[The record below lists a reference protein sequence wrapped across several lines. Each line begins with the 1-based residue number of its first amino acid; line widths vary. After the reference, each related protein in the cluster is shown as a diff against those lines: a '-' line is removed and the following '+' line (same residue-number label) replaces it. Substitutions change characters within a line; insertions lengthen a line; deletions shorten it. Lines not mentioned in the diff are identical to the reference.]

1 MINRLAELRK
11 ARGIPAVELAAQA
24 GVTRQA
30 IYAIEAGTYMPNTV
44 VALRLAKALETPFE
58 ELFALDAE
66 EAAIPADVAFEP
78 LDAEAPLAEGEPIQI
93 CKVGRRTVGV
103 APAMFP
109 AYLPVADGIVTD
121 ATHAAVP
128 GGVSVTPAQNRLL
141 VAGCDPALSLLAAHA
156 ADAGVDL
163 VLASANSARALEWL
177 KAGRIDIAGTHLGT
191 DRDEPPPRG
200 RGMASVTFAVWE
212 EGFVVA
218 RGNPKGI
225 RGAEDLLNPK
235 VRFVNREP
243 GSGSRRLFDDL
254 LERAAIS
261 AGRVKPVA
269 EIAPGHLA
277 AAWAVASGAADCC
290 IAAGSAARRFGL
302 DFIPLAEERFEFVL
316 HRSDLERKAVA
327 TLFDVLS
334 RQRFRRQLE
343 TIAGYDVSRAG
354 ETAV

>member
-1 MINRLAELRK
+1 MINRLAELRR

-44 VALRLAKALETPFE
+44 VTLRLAKALETPVE
-58 ELFALDAE
+58 ELFALDDE
-66 EAAIPADVAFEP
+66 EAAAPVAVAFEP
-78 LDAEAPLAEGEPIQI
+78 LDYEAHLTPGEPIQI
-93 CKVGRRTVGV
+93 CKVGRRHVGV
-103 APAMFP
+103 TPALFP
-109 AYLPVADGIVTD
+109 AYLPVADGIVTE
-121 ATHAAVP
+121 AGHAAVAGALNGGP
-128 GGVSVTPAQNRLL
+128 GGNAVENRLL
-141 VAGCDPALSLLAAHA
+141 LAGCDPALSLLAAHA
-156 ADAGVDL
+156 AEADVEL

-177 KAGRIDIAGTHLGT
+177 RGGRIDIAGTHLN
-191 DRDEPPPRG
+191 EPLSRG
-200 RGMASVTFAVWE
+200 RTLASVTFAVWE

-235 VRFVNREP
+235 LRFVNREP
-243 GSGSRRLFDDL
+243 GSGSWRLFDDL
-254 LERAAIS
+254 LQRAGIA
-261 AGRVKPVA
+261 AGRVKPAV
-269 EIAPGHLA
+269 EMAPGHLA

-302 DFIPLAEERFEFVL
+302 DFIPLAEERFEFLL
-316 HRSDLERKAVA
+316 HRHDLGRKAVA

-334 RQRFRRQLE
+334 RRRFRRQLE

-354 ETAV
+354 ETAL